1 MTLDIHKIQ
10 HDKWL
15 TKIFVPVLQELK
27 EYINFCCYFVFVFNL
42 FYYHLKRKN
51 TASKKRKRI
60 KKSVTEFLVMPLLV
74 THFTNNCQNPCN
86 NINSILSVFS
96 LDLSCKTSSAEKLSR
111 KQKPCF
117 IISIVFSPNLIIN

>member
-27 EYINFCCYFVFVFNL
+27 EYINFCCCFVFVFNL

-51 TASKKRKRI
+51 TASKKRKR
-60 KKSVTEFLVMPLLV
+60 KKKICYGVSRYTVTRYAFYK
-74 THFTNNCQNPCN
+74 Q
-86 NINSILSVFS
+86 LSES
-96 LDLSCKTSSAEKLSR
+96 L
-111 KQKPCF
+111 
-117 IISIVFSPNLIIN
+117 